1 MTGRRRLHVSLEAR
15 SSPQE
20 KRFGYPKL
28 ASPKPN
34 WRQNFFKHARLH
46 GTCPPLCK
54 TIRDVTRLPPGHAF
68 GGLLGGRALT
78 PRRPNRRPPGQGLM
92 TVPILRLPRKQDE
105 PPASPLAGGPK
116 GWMLGHGPAP
126 GGPRHIARPNPRTYV
141 RIGPR
146 PGQEV
151 HLVGRPSRKGSFPRS
166 LRPHLAWETAGQV

>member
-15 SSPQE
+15 SFPRK

-28 ASPKPN
+28 ASPKPIGAKN
-34 WRQNFFKHARLH
+34 LQTCTPPRHVPAIMQNHLGRHTA
-46 GTCPPLCK
+46 
-54 TIRDVTRLPPGHAF
+54 PPGHAF

-92 TVPILRLPRKQDE
+92 TEPILRLPWKQDE

-146 PGQEV
+146 PGRED